1 MSLLGF
7 LTNESEEQN
16 MMRSLIGLLLLAVA
30 APSWAQ
36 KIETEAPNRN
46 QVIQV
51 HTALN
56 HLTVIEAG
64 EPVVTVATGSD
75 AFKVE
80 WRGNKVFVEPTEPN
94 QSTNLFIWTRS
105 GRLNYELDPAGP
117 VGSMDF
123 AIDHPKP
130 ARVSNATPQKLKA
143 PSSNIAVSDSSS
155 NFSEVNS
162 MLEGRPV
169 QDEQP
174 KAVKNRV
181 NVTINDV
188 FMRERT
194 LLIRYEIRN
203 DTLGPYY
210 PRAPKVV
217 LLSGARSS
225 QSLVG
230 REDTQVSE
238 REAERI
244 SYRAWTP
251 LQVVG
256 GKTRAPEIAPGEATS
271 GVVEV
276 RLVASPQ
283 VPRVLRFEFGPDGR
297 GVVTATLIL

>member
-7 LTNESEEQN
+7 LTNESEGKN
-16 MMRSLIGLLLLAVA
+16 MVRSLIGLLLLAVA

-94 QSTNLFIWTRS
+94 QSTNLFIWTES

-117 VGSMDF
+117 VGAMDF

-130 ARVSNATPQKLKA
+130 ARVSNATTQKIKA
-143 PSSNIAVSDSSS
+143 TSSNNAVSDPSS

-169 QDEQP
+169 HDQQLKP
-174 KAVKNRV
+174 VKERV
-181 NVTINDV
+181 NVTISDL
-188 FMRERT
+188 FEQKGT
-194 LLIRYEIRN
+194 LFIRYEIRN
-203 DTLGPYY
+203 DTRGAYY
-210 PRAPKVV
+210 PRAPKVM
-217 LLSGARSS
+217 LLSGARSF

-230 REDTQVSE
+230 REDTQLSE
-238 REAERI
+238 REAERLT
-244 SYRAWTP
+244 YRAWTP
-251 LQVVG
+251 LKVVG
-256 GKTRAPEIAPGEATS
+256 GKTRAAIIAPGEATS

-276 RLVASPQ
+276 RLAHFPQ
-283 VPRVLRFEFGPDGR
+283 EPRVLRFEFGPDGR
-297 GVVTATLIL
+297 GVVTTTLIL

>member
-1 MSLLGF
+1 MSLLGL
-7 LTNESEEQN
+7 LTNESEELT
-16 MMRSLIGLLLLAVA
+16 MMRSLIGLLLLIVA

-36 KIETEAPNRN
+36 KIETEAPNPN

-94 QSTNLFIWTRS
+94 QSTNLFIWTPS
-105 GRLNYELDPAGP
+105 GRLNYELEPAGS

-130 ARVSNATPQKLKA
+130 IVVLPAAKP
-143 PSSNIAVSDSSS
+143 IAQVRTNEDPTN
-155 NFSEVNS
+155 NFGEVNS
-162 MLEGRPV
+162 LLKSMPV
-169 QDEQP
+169 TDEQQKP
-174 KAVKNRV
+174 VTNRV
-181 NVTINDV
+181 NVRISDL
-188 FMRERT
+188 FEQKGM
-194 LLIRYEIRN
+194 LFIRYAIRN
-203 DTLGPYY
+203 DTHGAYY
-210 PRAPKVV
+210 PRAPKVM
-217 LLSGARSS
+217 LLSGAHSS

-230 REDTQVSE
+230 REETQLSE
-238 REAERI
+238 REAERLTF
-244 SYRAWTP
+244 RGWTP

-256 GKTRAPEIAPGEATS
+256 GKTQAAKIAPGGATS

-276 RLVASPQ
+276 RLAHFPQ
-283 VPRVLRFEFGPDGR
+283 EPRVLRFEFGSDGK
-297 GVVTATLIL
+297 GIVTATLVL

>member
-1 MSLLGF
+1 MSLLGL

-16 MMRSLIGLLLLAVA
+16 MARSLIGLLLLAVA

-36 KIETEAPNRN
+36 KIETQAPNRN

-80 WRGNKVFVEPTEPN
+80 WRDNKVFVEPTEPN

-130 ARVSNATPQKLKA
+130 VTVSSATPQNFKV
-143 PSSNIAVSDSSS
+143 PSSNNAVSDPSS

-169 QDEQP
+169 QDEQVKP
-174 KAVKNRV
+174 VKNRV

-188 FMRERT
+188 FEQKG
-194 LLIRYEIRN
+194 LLFIRYEIRN
-203 DTLGPYY
+203 DTRGAYY
-210 PRAPKVV
+210 PRAPKLM
-217 LLSGARSS
+217 LLSGTRSF

-230 REDTQVSE
+230 REDTQLSK
-238 REAERI
+238 REGDRLTF
-244 SYRAWTP
+244 RAWTP
-251 LQVVG
+251 LDVLR
-256 GKTRAPEIAPGEATS
+256 GKTQAARIIPGEATS

-276 RLVASPQ
+276 KLAASAET
-283 VPRVLRFEFGPDGR
+283 PRVLRFEFGPDGR
-297 GVVTATLIL
+297 GVVTATLVL

>member
-1 MSLLGF
+1 MSLLGL

-16 MMRSLIGLLLLAVA
+16 MMRSLIGILFLALA
-30 APSWAQ
+30 TPSWAQ
-36 KIETEAPNRN
+36 KIETEAPNPN

-94 QSTNLFIWTRS
+94 QSTNLFIWTAS
-105 GRLNYELDPAGP
+105 GRLNYELDSAGP

-130 ARVSNATPQKLKA
+130 ATVSNATTQKPKG
-143 PSSNIAVSDSSS
+143 PSANHEVSDPSS
-155 NFSEVNS
+155 NFSEMNS
-162 MLEGRPV
+162 ILEGRPV
-169 QDEQP
+169 QDEQLKP
-174 KAVKNRV
+174 VKDRV
-181 NVTINDV
+181 NVTINELWEQKDV
-188 FMRERT
+188 
-194 LLIRYEIRN
+194 LYIRYEIRN
-203 DTLGPYY
+203 DTRGAYC
-210 PRAPKVV
+210 PRAPKVM

-230 REDTQVSE
+230 REDTQLSA
-238 REAERI
+238 READRLTF
-244 SYRAWTP
+244 RAWAQ

-256 GKTRAPEIAPGEATS
+256 GKTQSAKVAPSATTS

-276 RLVASPQ
+276 RLAPSFQ
-283 VPRVLRFEFGPDGR
+283 EPRVLRFEFGPDGR
-297 GVVTATLIL
+297 GVVTTTLVL

>member
-1 MSLLGF
+1 MSLLGL
-7 LTNESEEQN
+7 LTNESEEQT
-16 MMRSLIGLLLLAVA
+16 MIRSLIGLLLLVVA

-36 KIETEAPNRN
+36 KIETEPPNPN

-80 WRGNKVFVEPTEPN
+80 WRGNKVFVEPREAN
-94 QSTNLFIWTRS
+94 ASTNLFIWTAS

-123 AIDHPKP
+123 AIDHSKP
-130 ARVSNATPQKLKA
+130 ATVSNAGTQEPKG
-143 PSSNIAVSDSSS
+143 PSSNNVVSDPSS
-155 NFSEVNS
+155 NFSEMNS
-162 MLEGRPV
+162 MLEGRTV
-169 QDEQP
+169 QDEQLKP
-174 KAVKNRV
+174 VKNRV
-181 NVTINDV
+181 NVTINNL
-188 FMRERT
+188 FERKGI
-194 LLIRYEIRN
+194 LFIRYEVRN
-203 DTLGPYY
+203 DTRGAYY
-210 PRAPKVV
+210 PRAPKVT

-230 REDTQVSE
+230 RENTQLSE
-238 REAERI
+238 REAERLT
-244 SYRAWTP
+244 YRAWPP

-256 GKTRAPEIAPGEATS
+256 GKAWAAKIGPGEATS

-276 RLVASPQ
+276 RFAASPQ
-283 VPRVLRFEFGPDGR
+283 APRVLRFEFGPDGR
-297 GVVTATLIL
+297 GVVTATLVL

>member
-1 MSLLGF
+1 MSLLGL

-36 KIETEAPNRN
+36 KIVTESPNRN

-130 ARVSNATPQKLKA
+130 ARVSNATTQKLKA
-143 PSSNIAVSDSSS
+143 PSSNNAVSDPSS

-169 QDEQP
+169 EDEQLKP
-174 KAVKNRV
+174 VKNRV
-181 NVTINDV
+181 NVTINEV
-188 FMRERT
+188 FEREGT
-194 LLIRYEIRN
+194 LFIRYEIRD
-203 DTLGPYY
+203 DTRGAYY
-210 PRAPKVV
+210 PRVPRVM
-217 LLSGARSS
+217 LLSGARSFR
-225 QSLVG
+225 SLVG
-230 REDTQVSE
+230 REDIQLSE
-238 REAERI
+238 RESERLTF
-244 SYRAWTP
+244 RAWTP
-251 LQVVG
+251 LQVLR
-256 GKTRAPEIAPGEATS
+256 GKTQVAKIAPGEVTS

-276 RLVASPQ
+276 RQMASPQ
-283 VPRVLRFEFGPDGR
+283 APRVLRLEFGPDGR

>member
-1 MSLLGF
+1 MV
-7 LTNESEEQN
+7 
-16 MMRSLIGLLLLAVA
+16 RSLIGLLLLAIA

-36 KIETEAPNRN
+36 KIETESPNRN
-46 QVIQV
+46 RVIQV
-51 HTALN
+51 HTTLN

-130 ARVSNATPQKLKA
+130 MTVSNAATQKPQR
-143 PSSNIAVSDSSS
+143 PSTNNMMADPFS
-155 NFSEVNS
+155 NFSEMTS

-169 QDEQP
+169 EDEQLKP
-174 KAVKNRV
+174 VKNRV
-181 NVTINDV
+181 SVTVNDV
-188 FMRERT
+188 FEQSGT
-194 LLIRYEIRN
+194 LFIRYEIRN
-203 DTLGPYY
+203 DTGGPYF
-210 PRAPKVV
+210 PRAPKVM
-217 LLSGARSS
+217 LLSGARSF

-230 REDTQVSE
+230 REDTQLSE
-238 REAERI
+238 RDAERLTF
-244 SYRAWTP
+244 RAWAP
-251 LQVVG
+251 LKVLNG
-256 GKTRAPEIAPGEATS
+256 ETRAAEIAPGEATS

-276 RLVASPQ
+276 RLAASPQ
-283 VPRVLRFEFGPDGR
+283 TPRVLRFEFGPDGK
-297 GVVTATLIL
+297 GVVTATLVL

>member
-7 LTNESEEQN
+7 LTNEREEQT
-16 MMRSLIGLLLLAVA
+16 MVRSLIGLVLLAIA
-30 APSWAQ
+30 APSLAQ
-36 KIETEAPNRN
+36 KIVIEAPNRN

-64 EPVVTVATGSD
+64 QPVVTVATGSD

-80 WRGNKVFVEPTEPN
+80 WRGDKVFVEPTEPN

-117 VGSMDF
+117 VGAMDF

-130 ARVSNATPQKLKA
+130 VAVPNVAPQKPKL
-143 PSSNIAVSDSSS
+143 PSSRNAVSDPSS

-169 QDEQP
+169 QDEQVKP
-174 KAVKNRV
+174 VKNRV

-188 FMRERT
+188 FEQKGT
-194 LLIRYEIRN
+194 LFIRYEIRN
-203 DTLGPYY
+203 DTRGAYY
-210 PRAPKVV
+210 PRAAKVV
-217 LLSGARSS
+217 FLAGARSS

-230 REDTQVSE
+230 REDTQLSE
-238 REAERI
+238 REAERLTF
-244 SYRAWTP
+244 RAWTP

-256 GKTRAPEIAPGEATS
+256 GKTQAAKIAPGEATS
-271 GVVEV
+271 GVLEV
-276 RLVASPQ
+276 RLAHFPQ
-283 VPRVLRFEFGPDGR
+283 EPRVLRFEFGPDGR
-297 GVVTATLIL
+297 GVVTATLVL

>member
-1 MSLLGF
+1 MSLLGL

-16 MMRSLIGLLLLAVA
+16 MVRSLIGLVLLVVA

-36 KIETEAPNRN
+36 KIEIEAPNRN

-80 WRGNKVFVEPTEPN
+80 WRGDKVFVEPTEPN
-94 QSTNLFIWTRS
+94 QSTNLFIWTAS

-123 AIDHPKP
+123 AIDHPIS
-130 ARVSNATPQKLKA
+130 ARVSNATTQKVKA
-143 PSSNIAVSDSSS
+143 PSSNNAVSDPSS

-162 MLEGRPV
+162 MLKGRPV
-169 QDEQP
+169 HDEQLKP
-174 KAVKNRV
+174 VKNRV

-188 FMRERT
+188 CEQKGT
-194 LLIRYEIRN
+194 LFVRYEIRN
-203 DTLGPYY
+203 DTRGAYY
-210 PRAPKVV
+210 PRAPKLM
-217 LLSGARSS
+217 LLSGARSY

-230 REDTQVSE
+230 REDTQLGE
-238 REAERI
+238 REAERLTF
-244 SYRAWTP
+244 RAWTP
-251 LQVVG
+251 LQVAG
-256 GKTRAPEIAPGEATS
+256 GKTQAAKIAPGEATS

-276 RLVASPQ
+276 KLAASAEAS
-283 VPRVLRFEFGPDGR
+283 RVLRFEFGPDGR
-297 GVVTATLIL
+297 GVVTATLVL